1 MARSVACTCKLVKTK
16 IISPIHSTKKESIN
30 CYIFFFF
37 CHSKVFHA
45 KCFWHVKLE
54 KFYVAV
60 ISGI

>member
-1 MARSVACTCKLVKTK
+1 MVRSVACTWKLVKTK
-16 IISPIHSTKKESIN
+16 IISPIHSTKKESN
-30 CYIFFFF
+30 KLLHFFF